1 MQKRMIRN
9 RIIIAIMCM
18 ILFLFLQMPV
28 WADTQEMVIVQ
39 DANAE
44 YIIYHEK
51 TEKQSFEFAYSN
63 EQNATDESLDFIT
76 SITDKQGNYVAY
88 IDQDLKNKYAIP
100 GKDIYFYAKVNGD
113 YQVKGEKLDLTNA
126 IAQEHI
132 MQVEKVTKTISV
144 DTNQVNTQTQTIDG
158 AEYTVTTGKVMIT
171 DKEEANYFYQL
182 IKLPN
187 SDEYNRMMQLAETI
201 ETFPED
207 TAISKKVT
215 TLEEFYQIYSNLV
228 PNSKDSNWIAVENK
242 QILQPVESQDGEQY
256 ILWLK
261 KEQKG
266 QTPVIDAQFLTC
278 KEHSERKTQ
287 TEQVE
292 KKIVS
297 KLPIT
302 YDSLVLVGILGVI
315 VVAILVVL
323 ILKKRSEKT
332 DGKHGK

>member
-1 MQKRMIRN
+1 MQEGMRRN

-18 ILFLFLQMPV
+18 ILFLFLQVPV
-28 WADTQEMVIVQ
+28 WATTQEMVIVQ
-39 DANAE
+39 EDHAE

-63 EQNATDESLDFIT
+63 EQNATEESLEFIT
-76 SITDKQGNYVAY
+76 AIMDQQGNYVAY
-88 IDQDLKNKYAIP
+88 IDQDLKNKYLTP

-113 YQVKGEKLDLTNA
+113 YQIKGEKLDLTNA
-126 IAQEHI
+126 IEQDYI

-144 DTNQVNTQTQTIDG
+144 DTTQVNTQTKTIDG

-171 DKEEANYFYQL
+171 DKEEASYFYQL
-182 IKLPN
+182 VKLPN
-187 SDEYNRMMQLAETI
+187 SDEYNHMMQLAETI
-201 ETFPED
+201 ATFPED
-207 TAISKKVT
+207 TAMSKKLLL
-215 TLEEFYQIYSNLV
+215 LEEFYQIYSNLV
-228 PNSKDSNWIAVENK
+228 PDSKDSNWIGVENK
-242 QILQPVESQDGEQY
+242 QILQPVESQNGEQY

-266 QTPVIDAQFLTC
+266 QNPIIDVQFLTC
-278 KEHSERKTQ
+278 KEHSERKMQ

-292 KKIVS
+292 KKIAS

-302 YDSLVLVGILGVI
+302 YDSLVLVGILGTLVI
-315 VVAILVVL
+315 AILVVL